1 MISPHK
7 KPPDSP
13 RTGRHLDGLFKDGIW
28 CCNCPERPPAIKHQV
43 KKDNENH
50 GRYFYVCA
58 QPQPVRCR
66 FFLWQSD
73 AQVRERAAVLANT
86 RSEPD
91 PFAQTPSRTYRAGAG
106 LLTPQTE
113 HRFVDVPPRRYPSP
127 PKTAKARMM
136 AEDTDEYG
144 WNDDQDDD
152 EELKEALS
160 SSQSATASFIS
171 QPNFHPELPS
181 KAARTSEI
189 TSPGKR
195 KMSDVADDSPSRAP
209 STLATPLSSRSSRFP
224 PSSAEVCMTPTPSKY
239 RDVISADSK
248 TNRSDLAKDALAI
261 LDKHSVVL
269 PNHALNE
276 LVALL
281 DRQELKMK
289 GIIQGRDMSRKA
301 LKKKEEQIEMLNE
314 RIEHMTVQ
322 RGSDSDH
329 IKAMKNP

>member
-1 MISPHK
+1 MA
-7 KPPDSP
+7 
-13 RTGRHLDGLFKDGIW
+13 GIVREAVSDAQY
-28 CCNCPERPPAIKHQV
+28 PLTLLV
-43 KKDNENH
+43 
-50 GRYFYVCA
+50 YVCA
-58 QPQPVRCR
+58 QPQHLRCR

-86 RSEPD
+86 QSEPD
-91 PFAQTPSRTYRAGAG
+91 PFTQTPSKPYQARTG

-113 HRFVDVPPRRYPSP
+113 RRFVDAPPRRYPSP

-136 AEDTDEYG
+136 AEDADEYG
-144 WNDDQDDD
+144 WNDDEDDD

-181 KAARTSEI
+181 KAVRTSET

-195 KMSDVADDSPSRAP
+195 KLSEFAYDSPARAP
-209 STLATPLSSRSSRFP
+209 SILATPQSTRSSRFP
-224 PSSAEVCMTPTPSKY
+224 PSSAEVSMTPTPSKY
-239 RDVISADSK
+239 RDVISGDSNA
-248 TNRSDLAKDALAI
+248 NRSDLAKDALAI

-269 PNHALNE
+269 PNIALNE

-281 DRQELKMK
+281 DRQELKTK

-301 LKKKEEQIEMLNE
+301 LKKKEEQIGMLNE

-322 RGSDSDH
+322 QGIDSDH
-329 IKAMKNP
+329 IKSMRNT

>member
-1 MISPHK
+1 MA
-7 KPPDSP
+7 
-13 RTGRHLDGLFKDGIW
+13 GIVREAI
-28 CCNCPERPPAIKHQV
+28 PEVQHRLTLLV
-43 KKDNENH
+43 
-50 GRYFYVCA
+50 YTCA
-58 QPQPVRCR
+58 QPQHLRCR

-91 PFAQTPSRTYRAGAG
+91 PITQTPSKPSHSGTG

-113 HRFVDVPPRRYPSP
+113 RRFVEAPPRRYPSP

-144 WNDDQDDD
+144 WNDDEDDD

-160 SSQSATASFIS
+160 SSQSATTSFIS

-195 KMSDVADDSPSRAP
+195 KLSDFAYDSPSRAP
-209 STLATPLSSRSSRFP
+209 STLATPQSTRSSRFP

-248 TNRSDLAKDALAI
+248 ANRSDLAKDAVTI

-269 PNHALNE
+269 SNDALNE

-281 DRQELKMK
+281 DRQELKTK

-314 RIEHMTVQ
+314 RIEHMKVQ
-322 RGSDSDH
+322 QEIDSDY
-329 IKAMKNP
+329 IKSMKNP